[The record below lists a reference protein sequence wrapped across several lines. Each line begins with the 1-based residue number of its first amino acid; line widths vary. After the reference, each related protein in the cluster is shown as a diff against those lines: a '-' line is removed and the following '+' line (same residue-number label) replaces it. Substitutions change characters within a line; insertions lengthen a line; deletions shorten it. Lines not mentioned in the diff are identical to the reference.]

1 MNKKIISSGTPHSV
15 ATNERTKN
23 AINPRNTFTE
33 TDEKKVLESEASL
46 PILPP
51 AAHPQTSSKHA
62 PEAATEEPIHSNAEA
77 EKLLTNNKF
86 FEPKPV
92 ISSNRQKLPVEKA
105 TDPNRFYESLHRIED
120 RLHNIRDKKLADNRQ
135 RIDQD
140 VTQDNYQSLGAQKRY
155 EDNIQS
161 LGGKKKLI
169 DNRQKIEGKEL
180 LDNYQDVGPVD
191 KFTSSYLYKEKKNIQ
206 DNRQQGESANV
217 VRSLPSLLS
226 DSGGQ
231 SDSTLMNEKSINE
244 MTEVEATQILGGD
257 LGAFNED
264 ELRAKVR
271 QMREKLGKANQT
283 LIDTEEKNER
293 SKD

>member
-1 MNKKIISSGTPHSV
+1 MSVLVKICRDSSVSQIALTASWAV
-15 ATNERTKN
+15 TYA
-23 AINPRNTFTE
+23 ANPKTST
-33 TDEKKVLESEASL
+33 T
-46 PILPP
+46 
-51 AAHPQTSSKHA
+51 HP
-62 PEAATEEPIHSNAEA
+62 PEAPTEDPIHTNAEA
-77 EKLLTNNKF
+77 EKFLTNNKF
-86 FEPKPV
+86 SEPKPV

-105 TDPNRFYESLHRIED
+105 TDPNKFYESLHRIED

-135 RIDQD
+135 QIDVD
-140 VTQDNYQSLGAQKRY
+140 VSQDNYQSLGAQNRY

-161 LGGKKKLI
+161 LGGKKQLI
-169 DNRQKIEGKEL
+169 DNCQKIEGKEL

-191 KFTSSYLYKEKKNIQ
+191 KFTSRYLYKEKKNIQ
-206 DNRQQGESANV
+206 DNRQQGESVSA
-217 VRSLPSLLS
+217 VRSSPSLRSYS
-226 DSGGQ
+226 DRQ
-231 SDSTLMNEKSINE
+231 PDSTLMNEKSINE

-283 LIDTEEKNER
+283 LIDAEGKNER

>member
-33 TDEKKVLESEASL
+33 TDEKKVMENETSL
-46 PILPP
+46 PILSP
-51 AAHPQTSSKHA
+51 AANPQTSTTHA
-62 PEAATEEPIHSNAEA
+62 PDAATEEPIHTNADA
-77 EKLLTNNKF
+77 KKFQTNNKF
-86 FEPKPV
+86 SEPKPV

-105 TDPNRFYESLHRIED
+105 TDPNKFYESLHRIED
-120 RLHNIRDKKLADNRQ
+120 RLHSIRDKKLADNRQ
-135 RIDQD
+135 RIDAE
-140 VTQDNYQSLGAQKRY
+140 VTQDNYQSLGTQNRY

-161 LGGKKKLI
+161 LDGKKQLI
-169 DNRQKIEGKEL
+169 NNRQRIEGKEL

-191 KFTSSYLYKEKKNIQ
+191 KFTSHYLYKEKKNIQ
-206 DNRQQGESANV
+206 DNRQQGESVSA
-217 VRSLPSLLS
+217 VRSSPSLRS
-226 DSGGQ
+226 DSDRQ
-231 SDSTLMNEKSINE
+231 PDSTLMNEKPIDE
-244 MTEVEATQILGGD
+244 MSEVEATQILGGN